1 MDLLKI
7 SEVTKSFDENQVLK
21 NVSLSLKK
29 GEVISIIGPSGSG
42 KSTLLRCI
50 SGLEHMDSGMIEFNG
65 ITIEEAKNKT
75 DVKVV
80 NKNVKVINKIEAV
93 NASKKIGMVFQ
104 NFNLFPHKTVLENI
118 IEAPILVNKISKKDA
133 IAIAEKLLIKVDL
146 LDKINSYPCT
156 LSGGQKQ
163 RIAIARCLAMNPEL
177 ILFDEPTS
185 ALDPRLVGEVL
196 KVIRALAIEKISLI
210 VVTHE
215 MQFAREI
222 SDRIIFME
230 NGEILENSTPEL
242 LFSNPE
248 HERIKQFLSLS

>member
-1 MDLLKI
+1 MKDGASMNLLKLSKI
-7 SEVTKSFDENQVLK
+7 NKSFDKNQVLK
-21 NVSLSLKK
+21 DVSINLNK

-50 SGLEHMDSGMIEFNG
+50 TGLEQMDSGLIEFND
-65 ITIEEAKNKT
+65 ITIAAANK
-75 DVKVV
+75 KIV
-80 NKNVKVINKIEAV
+80 NIEAV
-93 NASKKIGMVFQ
+93 NAHKKIGMVFQ

-118 IEAPILVNKISKKDA
+118 IEAPIIVNNIDKKTA
-133 IAIAEKLLIKVDL
+133 IDIAKKLLTKVEL
-146 LDKINSYPCT
+146 LDKIDSYPCT

-163 RIAIARCLAMNPEL
+163 RIAIARALAMNPEL

-185 ALDPRLVGEVL
+185 ALDPKLTGEVL
-196 KVIRALAIEKISLI
+196 KVIRTLALEKITLI

-230 NGEILENSTPEL
+230 NGEILETSTPEL
-242 LFSNPE
+242 LFSSPK
-248 HERIKQFLSLS
+248 HPRIKQFLNLA

>member
-7 SEVTKSFDENQVLK
+7 SKINKSYDKNQVLK
-21 NVSLSLKK
+21 NVSFNLKK

-50 SGLEHMDSGMIEFNG
+50 SGLEHMDIGLIEFNG
-65 ITIEEAKNKT
+65 ATIAEAKKKFNNIET
-75 DVKVV
+75 
-80 NKNVKVINKIEAV
+80 INAY
-93 NASKKIGMVFQ
+93 KKIGMVFQ

-118 IEAPILVNKISKKDA
+118 IQAPMIVNKIDKKAATD
-133 IAIAEKLLIKVDL
+133 IATKLLIKVDL

-185 ALDPRLVGEVL
+185 ALDPRLVSEVL
-196 KVIRALAIEKISLI
+196 KVIRDLAMEKISLL

-222 SDRIIFME
+222 SDKIIFME

-242 LFSNPE
+242 LFSNPK
-248 HERIKQFLSLS
+248 HARIKQFLNLS